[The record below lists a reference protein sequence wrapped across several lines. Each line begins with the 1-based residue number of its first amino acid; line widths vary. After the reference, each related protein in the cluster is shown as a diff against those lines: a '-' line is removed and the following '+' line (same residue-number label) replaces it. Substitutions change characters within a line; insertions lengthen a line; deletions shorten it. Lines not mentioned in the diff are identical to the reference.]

1 MTRRQKQQI
10 EKRLANKL
18 AELTGKTDRRNELKA
33 ERLNDPDEE
42 TRLRQDLDLAVSVI
56 NTDWETAKAVE
67 QAMGLLEI
75 GEYGICRECEE
86 PISPKRLAA
95 IPWTTLC
102 VSCKESQDSDP
113 DLSPGFPRAA

>member
-75 GEYGICRECEE
+75 GEYGICGACEE
-86 PISPKRLAA
+86 PISPKRLVA

-113 DLSPGFPRAA
+113 DLSPRFPRAA

>member
-10 EKRLANKL
+10 EKRLADKL
-18 AELTGKTDRRNELKA
+18 AELTGKTDRRSELKA

-42 TRLRQDLDLAVSVI
+42 TRLRQDLDVAVSVI

-67 QAMGLLEI
+67 QALNLLET
-75 GEYGICRECEE
+75 GEYGICQECGD
-86 PISPKRLAA
+86 PINPKRLEA

-102 VSCKESQDSDP
+102 VSCKEAHDSDP
-113 DLSPGFPRAA
+113 DLSPTFPRAA

>member
-102 VSCKESQDSDP
+102 VSCKESQDSEP
-113 DLSPGFPRAA
+113 DLSSRFPRAA

>member
-1 MTRRQKQQI
+1 MTRRQKRQI
-10 EKRLANKL
+10 EKRLADKL
-18 AELTGKTDRRNELKA
+18 AELTGETDRRNELKA

-102 VSCKESQDSDP
+102 VSCKESQDSEP
-113 DLSPGFPRAA
+113 DLSPRFPRAA

>member
-10 EKRLANKL
+10 EKRFANKL
-18 AELTGKTDRRNELKA
+18 AELTGKTDRRSELKT

-67 QAMGLLEI
+67 QAMALLET
-75 GEYGICRECEE
+75 GEYGICQECGE
-86 PISPKRLAA
+86 PINLKRLEA

-113 DLSPGFPRAA
+113 DLSPTFPRAA

>member
-10 EKRLANKL
+10 EKRFADKL
-18 AELTGKTDRRNELKA
+18 AELTGKTDRRSELKT

-67 QAMGLLEI
+67 QAMALLET
-75 GEYGICRECEE
+75 GEYGICQECGE
-86 PISPKRLAA
+86 PINLKRLEA

-102 VSCKESQDSDP
+102 VSCKQSQDSDP
-113 DLSPGFPRAA
+113 DLSPTFPRAA

>member
-10 EKRLANKL
+10 EKRLADKL
-18 AELTGKTDRRNELKA
+18 AELTGKSDRRSELKA
-33 ERLNDPDEE
+33 QRLNDPDEE

-102 VSCKESQDSDP
+102 VSCKESQDSDS
-113 DLSPGFPRAA
+113 DLSPRFPRAA

>member
-1 MTRRQKQQI
+1 MTRRQKRQI
-10 EKRLANKL
+10 EKRLADKL

-102 VSCKESQDSDP
+102 VSCKESQDSEP
-113 DLSPGFPRAA
+113 DLSPRFPRAA

>member
-1 MTRRQKQQI
+1 MTRRQKRQI

-86 PISPKRLAA
+86 SISPKRLAA

-102 VSCKESQDSDP
+102 VSCKESQDLEP
-113 DLSPGFPRAA
+113 DLSPRFPRAA

>member
-102 VSCKESQDSDP
+102 VSCKESQDSEP
-113 DLSPGFPRAA
+113 DLSPRFPRAA

>member
-10 EKRLANKL
+10 EKWLADKL
-18 AELTGKTDRRNELKA
+18 AELTGKTDRRSELKA

-42 TRLRQDLDLAVSVI
+42 TRLRQDLDLTVSVI

-67 QAMGLLEI
+67 QAIHLLQT

-86 PISPKRLAA
+86 PINPKRLEA
-95 IPWTTLC
+95 IPWAALC
-102 VSCKESQDSDP
+102 VSCKASQDSDP
-113 DLSPGFPRAA
+113 DLSPRFPRAA

>member
-10 EKRLANKL
+10 EKRLADKL
-18 AELTGKTDRRNELKA
+18 AELTGKTDRRSELKA

-67 QAMGLLEI
+67 QAMDLLQT
-75 GEYGICRECEE
+75 GQYGICRECEE
-86 PISPKRLAA
+86 SINSNRLEA

-113 DLSPGFPRAA
+113 DLSPTFPRAA